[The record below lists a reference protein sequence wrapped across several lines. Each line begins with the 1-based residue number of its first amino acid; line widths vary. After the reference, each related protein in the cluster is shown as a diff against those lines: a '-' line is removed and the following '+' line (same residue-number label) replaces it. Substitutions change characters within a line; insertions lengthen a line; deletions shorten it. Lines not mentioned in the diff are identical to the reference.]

1 MFCRKTVGI
10 KAHKKISET
19 AAFTQVKEGKMT
31 SKIITVEEFYQLNEE
46 DKLQSIVEL
55 QNTNQYE
62 QIINLLL
69 ALDLKNLSGQ
79 LLSELARAYNNNFQ
93 AEAARTILEMVSEQE
108 RDAIWHYRYAVTS
121 FRLLDDNSY
130 DFESEAKTAL
140 YMLNKAIELAKEN
153 QHEIIDWCIELVELS
168 DLKKVLEDYP
178 KDFPLLHKCYFEYVD
193 KMIQEMEIVQNQKIT
208 ANLKNIAIEDIQN
221 TEDVWDII
229 NPVYDIVNIYGSYE
243 DYLESA
249 NIFTLEQ
256 RYLLAII
263 WYYIEVNNGGHYQF
277 FDNSTGIVWEDAL
290 NGFKL
295 FGMNEFASNFENV
308 IEYFG
313 GTIPFDREERWEL
326 LQKMEDENQD
336 VFYEVLDQADNFV
349 YDYDGQE
356 SELDY
361 IKKNPEKFVFEAEKK
376 S

>member
-1 MFCRKTVGI
+1 
-10 KAHKKISET
+10 
-19 AAFTQVKEGKMT
+19 MT

-46 DKLQSIVEL
+46 DKLQSILEL
-55 QNTNQYE
+55 QNSSQYG
-62 QIINLLL
+62 QIIDLLL
-69 ALDLKNLSGQ
+69 AFGLENLSGQ
-79 LLSELARAYNNNFQ
+79 LLSELARTYNNTFQ
-93 AEAARTILEMVSEQE
+93 AEEARTILEMVYEQE
-108 RDAIWHYRYAVTS
+108 RDAIWYYHYAVTS
-121 FRLLDDNSY
+121 FRLLDDNNY

-140 YMLNKAIELAKEN
+140 YMLNKAIELAKKN
-153 QHEIIDWCIELVELS
+153 QHEIIDWCIELIEIS
-168 DLKKVLEDYP
+168 ALKKVLEDSPQDY
-178 KDFPLLHKCYFEYVD
+178 PLLHRSYFAYVD

-229 NPVYDIVNIYGSYE
+229 NPVYDIVNIYGSYK
-243 DYLESA
+243 DYLDSA

>member
-1 MFCRKTVGI
+1 
-10 KAHKKISET
+10 
-19 AAFTQVKEGKMT
+19 MT

-46 DKLQSIVEL
+46 DKLQSILEL
-55 QNTNQYE
+55 QNSSQYG
-62 QIINLLL
+62 QIIDLLL
-69 ALDLKNLSGQ
+69 AFGLENLSGQ
-79 LLSELARAYNNNFQ
+79 LLSELARAYNNTFQ
-93 AEAARTILEMVSEQE
+93 AEEARTILEMVYEQE
-108 RDAIWHYRYAVTS
+108 RDAIWYYRYAFTS
-121 FRLLDDNSY
+121 FRLLDDNNY
-130 DFESEAKTAL
+130 DFESETKTAL
-140 YMLNKAIELAKEN
+140 YMLNKAIELAKKN

-256 RYLLAII
+256 RFLLAII

>member
-1 MFCRKTVGI
+1 
-10 KAHKKISET
+10 
-19 AAFTQVKEGKMT
+19 MT

-46 DKLQSIVEL
+46 NKLQSIVGL
-55 QNTNQYE
+55 QNSSQYG
-62 QIINLLL
+62 QIIDLLL
-69 ALDLKNLSGQ
+69 AFGLENLSGQ
-79 LLSELARAYNNNFQ
+79 LLSELARAYNNTFQ
-93 AEAARTILEMVSEQE
+93 AEEARTILEMVYEQE
-108 RDAIWHYRYAVTS
+108 RDAIWYYRYAFTS
-121 FRLLDDNSY
+121 FRLLDDNNY

-140 YMLNKAIELAKEN
+140 YMLNKAIELAKKK
-153 QHEIIDWCIELVELS
+153 QHEIIDWCIELVEIS
-168 DLKKVLEDYP
+168 ALKKVLEDSPQDY
-178 KDFPLLHKCYFEYVD
+178 PLLHRSYFAYVD

-208 ANLKNIAIEDIQN
+208 GNLKNITIEDIQN

-229 NPVYDIVNIYGSYE
+229 NPVYDIVNIYGSYK
-243 DYLESA
+243 DYLDSA

-256 RYLLAII
+256 RDLLAII

-349 YDYDGQE
+349 YDYDEQE